1 MRRVS
6 LCAVQIEEHR
16 HAPRMRC
23 DERGFRPSDL
33 GALRRF
39 DGLVAQDAIKF
50 RQIIGISS
58 AKTRRLYE
66 LREEFQIF
74 VLRLTQKL
82 APLINT
88 SITVLHELHREFT
101 YFKCICLCFSVPLG

>member
-1 MRRVS
+1 MSADFVHPIS
-6 LCAVQIEEHR
+6 GTA
-16 HAPRMRC
+16 
-23 DERGFRPSDL
+23 
-33 GALRRF
+33 ALRR
-39 DGLVAQDAIKF
+39 LVAQDAIKF

-82 APLINT
+82 AR
-88 SITVLHELHREFT
+88 S
-101 YFKCICLCFSVPLG
+101 